1 MAKTPEEKISALE
14 KVLLRDLKLMR
25 HRQVI
30 HPVLQEGRLLLTGPP
45 PHLHLLLL
53 HTLSLS
59 VFKVGLKLNL
69 LDPTLAIDLRY
80 LGVRL
85 PIPPPGEAPPLGQA
99 PGIAPHSPLRISRS
113 SSGSADLHCFS
124 FISTCRSVLRLC
136 IPNGQ
141 NHRRDS
147 DQRLEGKIHGTRN
160 SARFGT
166 TQY

>member
-1 MAKTPEEKISALE
+1 MTETPEEKICTSE

-30 HPVLQEGRLLLTGPP
+30 HPVLQEGKAASDWTSTTSPP
-45 PHLHLLLL
+45 AAPSHFV
-53 HTLSLS
+53 S
-59 VFKVGLKLNL
+59 VCLQVGLKLNL

-85 PIPPPGEAPPLGQA
+85 PIPPPGEAPPLGQT
-99 PGIAPHSPLRISRS
+99 PGIVPHSSLRTSCPPPTLLTS
-113 SSGSADLHCFS
+113 VVSHLSQPA
-124 FISTCRSVLRLC
+124 RSVLRLC
-136 IPNGQ
+136 IPNRQ

-160 SARFGT
+160 SAHIGT
-166 TQY
+166 ALF